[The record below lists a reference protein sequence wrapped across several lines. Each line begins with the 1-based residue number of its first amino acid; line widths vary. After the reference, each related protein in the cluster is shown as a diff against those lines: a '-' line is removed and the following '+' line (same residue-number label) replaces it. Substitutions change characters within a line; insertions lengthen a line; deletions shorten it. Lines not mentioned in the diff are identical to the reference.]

1 MKYFTRNVMSL
12 LLLVI
17 AQISFAQTAA
27 DYAFSTFTGQTLDP
41 MTGSATLVGASIDD
55 AAAAAVPIG
64 FSFNYCGANY
74 TDFSTSPDGFIRL
87 GTGTAANQFTNAITS
102 TTNIPKLFPYW
113 DDMATGPNGSVT
125 TVLTGTP
132 GSQIRVIE
140 WFTSVPRAFDSD
152 PATARFQLWLY
163 EGTNVIEFRYGNIAA
178 PVTGQSASVGINGPL
193 ATNFQSITVSSNT
206 SSNSLANNSIATFP
220 DNGRMYRFTPITPT
234 TVANATVTPSG
245 NSCLPTAR
253 LLSIDLTNTTEITN
267 ANINWT
273 LNGVAQTPIP
283 LSLATGTGF
292 SGNWTGTIPAPSNA
306 GLQTINYNVFVTLS
320 GGLNAPSPV
329 NSGSY
334 QQNTTGTVA
343 SADQTIGITQTAT
356 LNASAND
363 PALLVGKLLISEVI
377 HFETGTGAT
386 NPYPAYMNVA
396 AYDLDGLEI
405 TNISNSSLNVGGLV
419 IKSYTGTLP
428 TTYTYTIPEGT
439 VIPVGGV
446 ATFAQNTAAVSS
458 PANLFFAM
466 ATTFAPG
473 SSTAAGYTL
482 QTASGVILDA
492 VALTGYTFPV
502 STGVTATNWSG
513 SIPSASGRA
522 GVLRVAAAD
531 GNTAA
536 DWAISSATT
545 LQNFGSYN
553 TTLTQVN
560 TPATGFTWAP
570 GGQTTQSITVGPLAV
585 GSYTYT
591 VSYTLAGCTNS
602 DEVVVNVVDCLA
614 PTVNSATNITG
625 TSADITFTNN
635 STAISNS
642 LEYGPVGFTPGTGTV
657 VNNVTSPYTI
667 NGLSPLTNYGVI
679 ATINCSGSQ
688 TSSSA
693 PFNFTT
699 GCPASLV
706 GNTPSNPIIASTFPY
721 TNSFSNAGWA
731 CATDNGARIGTKDI
745 WYRFV
750 ADSCASSIT
759 VATCG
764 TLPTWDTYINILAA
778 DSVTQVAFNDDGCSP
793 LSSATFTPIA
803 GATYYAVVEAFSTT
817 TTTNTFVLTI
827 NQTIGTPSS
836 ALSTSTVGTSC
847 STASDG
853 SATVTATS
861 GKSPF
866 TYLWSNGGTTST
878 ITGLANGTYTVT
890 VTNGC
895 NGTSTASVN
904 INTAFTFSAASIN
917 VSCNGGNDGTATL
930 TIGGATSPTYAWS
943 NGATSQNLTGLSAG
957 TYVVTITNGA
967 CTVNA
972 SAVVTEPTTIAVT
985 LDNITNVAC
994 NGGTT
999 GAINVSVSGGTPIV
1013 NQVTYTLQMFDD
1025 FGDGWANDDFGTGF
1039 HTLNILANGTPV
1051 AGSPFTMLT
1060 GTTALPVTFTAPSG
1074 ALVTCNFNDTGLY
1087 QDECEW
1093 EITNSNNVVVASM
1106 PLLQTGNF
1114 TTSFNVPVN
1123 QNPYTYLW
1131 SNGATTQDLSGLPA
1145 GTYTGTITD
1154 GNGCTLVAGPLTVTQ
1169 NPAIGVVVDNT
1180 ADATCFGAADGEISI
1195 SVSGGNGTYT
1205 FAWSNGA
1212 TTEDLTGLVSG
1223 SYTGTITDGLGC
1235 TLVAGPLLIEQPTQ
1249 ITLALDSTTNILCN
1263 GNSTGAIAITVAGG
1277 SAPYTF
1283 AWSNGSTT
1291 EDLSNLP
1298 AGSYVGTIT
1307 DDNGCTVAS
1316 SAIVITE
1323 PSDIAVALDTVIN
1336 VLCNGGATGEIQ
1348 ITVSGGVSP
1357 YTYLWSNGATAQDL
1371 TGLTVGVYTGTI
1383 TDANGCVLVAGP
1395 VTVSEPTVIVVTPDL
1410 VTNVS
1415 CFGLTNGKIEIT
1427 VTGGTSPYTY
1437 LWSNG
1442 TTSQD
1447 LSNIGAGSY
1456 SGTITDANG
1465 CTLVAGPVVITEPT
1479 ALSLV
1484 VDNTTNVS
1492 CNGGSNGAISITVSG
1507 GTPGYT
1513 YLWSNGSTTDD
1524 LTGLGAGSYTG
1535 TVTDANGCTL
1545 VGGPVVITAPA
1556 ALSASVATTNEIQG
1570 GAAGTTTLT
1579 VGGGTSPYTYL
1590 WSNGATT
1597 QNLSGLL
1604 AGTYTVTVTD
1614 ANGCT
1619 ITASGVVSFITGLGQ
1634 IGGISEIKLYP
1645 NPTTE
1650 VVNVFVSNETA
1661 SDVKVEIF
1669 TAEGRLVVAA
1679 TESNAKETTVQ
1690 LNLGAQAAGL
1700 YFARITT
1707 NEATITRTF
1716 TVAK

>member
-1 MKYFTRNVMSL
+1 V
-12 LLLVI
+12 
-17 AQISFAQTAA
+17 
-27 DYAFSTFTGQTLDP
+27 
-41 MTGSATLVGASIDD
+41 
-55 AAAAAVPIG
+55 
-64 FSFNYCGANY
+64 
-74 TDFSTSPDGFIRL
+74 
-87 GTGTAANQFTNAITS
+87 
-102 TTNIPKLFPYW
+102 
-113 DDMATGPNGSVT
+113 
-125 TVLTGTP
+125 
-132 GSQIRVIE
+132 
-140 WFTSVPRAFDSD
+140 
-152 PATARFQLWLY
+152 
-163 EGTNVIEFRYGNIAA
+163 
-178 PVTGQSASVGINGPL
+178 
-193 ATNFQSITVSSNT
+193 
-206 SSNSLANNSIATFP
+206 
-220 DNGRMYRFTPITPT
+220 
-234 TVANATVTPSG
+234 
-245 NSCLPTAR
+245 
-253 LLSIDLTNTTEITN
+253 
-267 ANINWT
+267 
-273 LNGVAQTPIP
+273 
-283 LSLATGTGF
+283 
-292 SGNWTGTIPAPSNA
+292 
-306 GLQTINYNVFVTLS
+306 
-320 GGLNAPSPV
+320 PSPV
-329 NSGSY
+329 SSGSY
-334 QQNTTGTVA
+334 QQNTTGTLA
-343 SADQTIGITQTAT
+343 SADQTIGVTQTAT
-356 LNASAND
+356 LSASAND
-363 PALLVGKLLISEVI
+363 PALLLGNLLISEVV
-377 HFETGTGAT
+377 HFEAGTGAT
-386 NPYPAYMNVA
+386 NPYPAYMNVT

-405 TNISNSSLNVGGLV
+405 TNISTSSVNVGGLQ

-428 TTYTYTIPEGT
+428 TTYTYTIPAGT
-439 VIPVGGV
+439 VIPAGGV

-466 ATTFAPG
+466 ATGFAPG

-492 VALTGYTFPV
+492 VALTGYAFPV
-502 STGVTATNWSG
+502 STGVTATDWSG
-513 SIPSASGRA
+513 NIPTASGA
-522 GVLRVAAAD
+522 GGVKRNTATD
-531 GNTAA
+531 SNTAA
-536 DWAISSATT
+536 DWIVSTALSP
-545 LQNFGSYN
+545 QNFGSYN
-553 TTLTQVN
+553 TVLTQV
-560 TPATGFTWAP
+560 TPTNAGFTWAP
-570 GGQTTQSITVGPLAV
+570 GGQTTQSITVGPLAA

-591 VSYTLAGCTNS
+591 VSYTLGGCTNS

-614 PTVNSATNITG
+614 PTLDSLTNITG
-625 TSADITFTNN
+625 SSVIVNFTNN
-635 STAISNS
+635 STADSNS
-642 LEYGPVGFTPGTGTV
+642 IEYGPVGFTPGTGTV

-667 NGLSPLTNYGVI
+667 SGLSSLTNYSVI
-679 ATINCSGSQ
+679 VKINCSGNQ
-688 TSSSA
+688 TSSST

-699 GCPASLV
+699 GCPATPLV

-721 TNSFSNAGWA
+721 TNTFNNAGWT
-731 CATDNGARIGTKDI
+731 CATDNGARVGTKDI

-759 VATCG
+759 VATC
-764 TLPTWDTYINILAA
+764 TTSPSWDTYLTILAA
-778 DSVTQVAFNDDGCSP
+778 DSVTQVGVNDDGCGV
-793 LSSATFTPIA
+793 LSTFTFTPIA
-803 GATYYAVVEAFSTT
+803 GATYYAVVDPFGTT
-817 TTTNTFVLTI
+817 TITNNFTLTI
-827 NQTIGTPSS
+827 NQTLGTPGS
-836 ALSTSTVGTSC
+836 ALTTSTVGTSC
-847 STASDG
+847 ANATDG

-904 INTAFTFSAASIN
+904 INTAFTFSASSTN
-917 VSCNGGNDGTATL
+917 VSCNGGSNGTATL
-930 TIGGATSPTYAWS
+930 TIAGATSPSFAWS

-972 SAVVTEPTTIAVT
+972 SAVITEPTAISVT
-985 LDNITNVAC
+985 VDSITNVAC

-1025 FGDGWANDDFGTGF
+1025 FGDGWTTTTTAN
-1039 HTLNILANGTPV
+1039 HNLIILANGTPV
-1051 AGSPFTMLT
+1051 VGSPFTFTT
-1060 GTTALPVTFTAPSG
+1060 GSIAPPVTFTAPSG
-1074 ALVTCNFNDTGLY
+1074 SSITCNFIDAGSY

-1093 EITNSNNVVVASM
+1093 EITDANNVIVASM
-1106 PLLQTGNF
+1106 PLAQIGNF

-1212 TTEDLTGLVSG
+1212 TTEDLTGLVAG

-1235 TLVAGPLLIEQPTQ
+1235 TLVAGPLLIEEPTQ

-1263 GNSTGAIAITVAGG
+1263 GDSTGAIAITVAGG
-1277 SAPYTF
+1277 FAPYTF

-1291 EDLSNLP
+1291 EDLTNLP

-1307 DDNGCTVAS
+1307 DDNGCSVAS

-1323 PSDIAVALDTVIN
+1323 PSAIAVALDTVIN
-1336 VLCNGGATGEIQ
+1336 VLCNGGTNGEIQ

-1357 YTYLWSNGATAQDL
+1357 YTYLWSNGLTTEDL
-1371 TGLTVGVYTGTI
+1371 NSLAAGAYTGTI

-1442 TTSQD
+1442 ATSQD

-1545 VGGPVVITAPA
+1545 VGGPVVITAPT
-1556 ALSASVATTNEIQG
+1556 ALTASVATTNEIQG
-1570 GAAGTTTLT
+1570 GTAGTTTLT
-1579 VGGGTSPYTYL
+1579 VGGGTSPYAYL

-1597 QNLSGLL
+1597 QNLSGLV

-1669 TAEGRLVVAA
+1669 TAEGRLITAA
-1679 TESNAKETTVQ
+1679 TEINVKETTVQ
-1690 LNLGAQAAGL
+1690 LNLVAQAAGL

-1716 TVAK
+1716 TIAK